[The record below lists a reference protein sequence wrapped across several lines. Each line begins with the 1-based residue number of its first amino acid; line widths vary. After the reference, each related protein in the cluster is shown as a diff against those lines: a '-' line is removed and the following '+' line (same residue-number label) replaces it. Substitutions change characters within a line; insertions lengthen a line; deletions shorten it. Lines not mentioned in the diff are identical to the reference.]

1 MSEQQYEEMSSLDLL
16 KEMKDMM
23 KVLEKKVKASESQQK
38 KLEAKEEKRV
48 RAAPTAGVRPSQLEE
63 SNAWVE
69 YVHQHMV
76 SEGWAAFTHKE
87 RYGKGVAEIEFPESE
102 EIALPGGADG
112 ETVHVFRGVQPAQQP
127 SLSHAM
133 SVSKVYKEAKP
144 DLYSA
149 WKAAWDAEHP
159 AEEEKVK
166 AVKAAKPA
174 VRAMTLAEKLAEKA
188 HKEEEK
194 EAEKERKKQERE
206 EKKREKDAEKARLK
220 EEKEEAK
227 RVASLNKSVKGGPK
241 AAVLRAAVPVAK
253 AASVLKMAKPL
264 VSAAKP
270 VAAAKQPVWVPPENL
285 EDVDEWVV
293 KGVTYLRDGHD
304 YLFERKEDGDAGE
317 CVGKYH
323 PEANI
328 IDASDKVVIVES
340 DQ

>member
-1 MSEQQYEEMSSLDLL
+1 MSEQSYEEMSSLDLL

-48 RAAPTAGVRPSQLEE
+48 RAAPPKEVRPSQLEE
-63 SNAWVE
+63 NNAWVE
-69 YVHQHMV
+69 HVHQHMV

-144 DLYSA
+144 ELYNE
-149 WKAAWDAEHP
+149 WKATWDAEHP
-159 AEEEKVK
+159 AEEKPQV
-166 AVKAAKPA
+166 VKAAKPA

-188 HKEEEK
+188 RKEAEK
-194 EAEKERKKQERE
+194 EAEKERKKEERE
-206 EKKREKDAEKARLK
+206 EKKREKEAKKQREK

-227 RVASLNKSVKGGPK
+227 RVAALNKSVKGGPK
-241 AAVLRAAVPVAK
+241 AAVLKAAVPVAK
-253 AASVLKMAKPL
+253 APLKMAKPL
-264 VSAAKP
+264 VTAKP
-270 VAAAKQPVWVPPENL
+270 AVAEQAVWVAPENP

-323 PEANI
+323 PEANR